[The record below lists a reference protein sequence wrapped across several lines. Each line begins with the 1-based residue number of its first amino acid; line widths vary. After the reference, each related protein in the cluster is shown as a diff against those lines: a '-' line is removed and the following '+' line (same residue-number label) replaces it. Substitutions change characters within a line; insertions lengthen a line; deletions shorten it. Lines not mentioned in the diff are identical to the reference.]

1 MNKLWP
7 IAVFSLFDL
16 AVASILTYLD
26 QRPDKFFMFFMAL
39 AVLWVLPALVG
50 IWSLIKFWICYPIFI
65 KRRLVR
71 VYKSHFHQAKFP
83 SAKGH
88 FDHMAYL
95 SSVLDD
101 EEATNDTKAKAAF
114 MLGEIT
120 CYKSERPFTM
130 GLAVQHAFEQA
141 MEEYEVVRWHNL
153 VI

>member
-1 MNKLWP
+1 MSKLWP
-7 IAVFSLFDL
+7 IAVFSVFDL
-16 AVASILTYLD
+16 ALASFLAYLD

-50 IWSLIKFWICYPIFI
+50 IWNLIKFWICYPIFI

-71 VYKSHFHQAKFP
+71 VYKSQLHQAKFP
-83 SAKGH
+83 SSRGH
-88 FDHMAYL
+88 FDHMVYL

-101 EEATNDTKAKAAF
+101 EEVTQDTKAKAAF
-114 MLGEIT
+114 ILGEMSF
-120 CYKSERPFTM
+120 YKSERPFTM

-141 MEEYEVVRWHNL
+141 MEEYEVGRWHNL